1 MSQGSRASSNEV
13 NFADLNLSHEVIPQL
28 TIKPTNSMAHILLIL
43 FAKHL
48 RSFYWNYAV
57 LLYCKLQVFN
67 FYFTF
72 RALVRRFN
80 IPMLESEHKKGKL

>member
-48 RSFYWNYAV
+48 RSFYWNYAI
-57 LLYCKLQVFN
+57 LLLEIAGFQFL
-67 FYFTF
+67 FYFQGF
-72 RALVRRFN
+72 
-80 IPMLESEHKKGKL
+80 S